1 MAMGRRLCKRVDRSM
16 STLSIQSNDSNL
28 NWLEKKQ
35 GGIKIPS
42 ILKNIEG
49 DELIFVLCERRGDE
63 QVLFTSDVGGWQ
75 FTWCDLRGV

>member
-16 STLSIQSNDSNL
+16 STLSIQNNDSNL

-49 DELIFVLCERRGDE
+49 DELIFVLCERRGE
-63 QVLFTSDVGGWQ
+63 V
-75 FTWCDLRGV
+75 